1 MAKLR
6 FLVTGGAGFIGSHLV
21 DALLAAGHAVTVLD
35 DLSVGK
41 RRNFAHHASNPD
53 FTFVQGSVLDAPLV
67 ERLVA
72 QVDGVYHLAAV
83 VGVTYVVRNPLHGIF
98 VNAKGTEIVL
108 AAARRHRRK
117 VLFASTSEV
126 YGKSTRVPFKETD
139 DSLFGPTSVPRWAY
153 ALAKALDEQLAF
165 AYYRQEGLPVVVVR
179 YFNAYGPRLEP
190 NGYGSVVARFI
201 TQAMMGKPLTVYG
214 DGRQTRSFTFVE
226 DSVRGTIAAMETKA
240 GEGMAF
246 NIGMPREVSIEA
258 LARQIRRMVNPD
270 APITYVPYAQA
281 YGGNF
286 EETRR
291 RLPDV
296 SRAEQV
302 LGFRAVVPLEEG
314 LQRTILWFKEH
325 RDEFITS
332 EYLL

>member
-21 DALLAAGHAVTVLD
+21 DALLTAGYAVTVLD

-41 RRNFAHHASNPD
+41 RRNFAHHTRNPD
-53 FTFVQGSVLDAPLV
+53 FTFVQGSVLDVPLV

-72 QVDGVYHLAAV
+72 QVDGIYHLAAV
-83 VGVTYVVRNPLHGIF
+83 VGVTYVVRHPLHGIL

-108 AAARRHRRK
+108 AAAHHHRRK

-126 YGKSTRVPFKETD
+126 YGKSTRVPLKETD

-165 AYYRQEGLPVVVVR
+165 AYHRQEGLPIVVVR

-201 TQAMMGKPLTVYG
+201 TQAMAGKPLTVYG

-226 DSVRGTIAAMETKA
+226 DSVRGTITAMETEE

-246 NIGMPREVSIEA
+246 NIGMPHEVSIEA
-258 LARQIRRMVNPD
+258 LAQQIRRMVNPD
-270 APITYVPYAQA
+270 APMTYVPYDQA
-281 YGGNF
+281 YGKDF